1 MSFLSHVAYTPKEK
15 HNKENEVGMVLYSIF
30 PGSFITRSSGYYSL
44 RVFFHCSTMYKN
56 TRDVFTKQFLDV
68 CCCCI
73 SVIYATQIGMEIEDS
88 IFQKSFPNLA
98 DIKDN

>member
-44 RVFFHCSTMYKN
+44 RVFFQCI
-56 TRDVFTKQFLDV
+56 VLCTKIQEMF
-68 CCCCI
+68 
-73 SVIYATQIGMEIEDS
+73 SQNNS
-88 IFQKSFPNLA
+88 
-98 DIKDN
+98 

>member
-56 TRDVFTKQFLDV
+56 TRCFHKTILRCLLLLHFSNL
-68 CCCCI
+68 C
-73 SVIYATQIGMEIEDS
+73 DS
-88 IFQKSFPNLA
+88 
-98 DIKDN
+98 DRHGD